1 MKKINNYYNLNKY
14 KINNINI
21 TNYHTNMSF
30 KRQNKKALNIFLIL
44 LVVLLVGV
52 YYFSESLEN
61 KVYVEKVTKGYDLNV
76 KF

>member
-1 MKKINNYYNLNKY
+1 
-14 KINNINI
+14 
-21 TNYHTNMSF
+21 MSF